1 MEEHV
6 TDSASFSNNRI
17 NGRGSQGKLLRGLL
31 GSGVFALVVAA
42 VCAYLS
48 LPGVIDIFAA
58 RIVLCFGWFVAV
70 VGVFVSETLC
80 EQSVK
85 HRLIYTL
92 STALILG
99 VAFKA
104 LDAWTLGYKANQQ
117 AGLSKKDT
125 LDTIKDGLSGNAKFS
140 EHLEIKVLRKGE
152 QQQQTKLEAAKREE
166 GSMPSNQQKT
176 VKIHF
181 KETPLL
187 TDQRRRVIQN
197 EIDRFHE
204 YLSGIGFQLS
214 KELPPLGVRKT
225 MSETIVTPGAL
236 YEEQLKLPEDGVE
249 KPEIIRMVY
258 AHHVFRRMFLTP
270 DERARR

>member
-1 MEEHV
+1 M
-6 TDSASFSNNRI
+6 
-17 NGRGSQGKLLRGLL
+17 
-31 GSGVFALVVAA
+31 
-42 VCAYLS
+42 
-48 LPGVIDIFAA
+48 
-58 RIVLCFGWFVAV
+58 AV

-166 GSMPSNQQKT
+166 GSMPSNEQKT

-270 DERARR
+270 DERAAVNRFGYSTESIFADYYASSFRGKNANRGDDSKWKEGQSGLMPYGTLECNIVKISPTDSCFT